1 MNLDVQKLKNLPIYD
16 WQCIMLGIAAFLLPF
31 HSGHKFLTIP
41 FTGTMGSKLSVF
53 PLLIG
58 FCFFIY
64 QGVKHNKWNIPSF
77 IFAFSGIMLLWQ
89 LISIIHGLIIFPAW
103 QEISSSQFKKL
114 AVVISFFAQKGFT
127 VDSSLLSHIWWSVKL
142 IVAHILEYG
151 VTYGIVLWIVSLF
164 YQDSK
169 KPWLFF
175 CYGILGSSIICAL
188 YSIIE
193 FLYLFGSYD
202 ATQAL
207 VFINPFIYDVGIAHG
222 WWPPLLGGNR
232 VRSVFAEPAY
242 MALFLTVS
250 IPINIIQ
257 IHHCIHR
264 KWLWKILLSMQI
276 FMMWGTNSKTA
287 MGIMLAEGLA
297 ACLFILLRRK
307 QLRFKQIYR
316 SVIALLLLC
325 SVGIGFN
332 RIFQHRYTIDYDLV
346 SIDPDD
352 TITLKVTNKS
362 WIYWD
367 QREKLALTGAWFTD
381 DWQGECGRTEVLL
394 GKSLLPGQSCQVQMK
409 LPKPISKIVYPN
421 IVIELETTNPL
432 EKKTRLGGE
441 GAGKFTLKWDED
453 HWLDKGETKPKDNK
467 MTALTSKTE
476 GSNQQRYGL
485 MYVETLIGIDH
496 WFLGVGG
503 QQLKQAYFSS
513 YIPDWLMK
521 NREVKLWVKY
531 QREKGFLNSGF
542 PIISDYTHQ
551 FASYGLPGFLL
562 YLMPSFYGLYLLI
575 AKRKMWLQA
584 ESQEYL
590 RIAVLSISYFGLMVS
605 FIGGNS
611 TQLYIYWLLLGV
623 LLGYLGTI
631 NEELP
636 KEKIS

>member
-1 MNLDVQKLKNLPIYD
+1 MINKSFRIKSISIY
-16 WQCIMLGIAAFLLPF
+16 QIEYILLGIAAFLLPIHNVHTF
-31 HSGHKFLTIP
+31 MAIP
-41 FTGTMGSKLSVF
+41 FIGNMGSKLSVF
-53 PLLIG
+53 PILLGLFLFVFHNFKQRIKPIPKA
-58 FCFFIY
+58 FQIFF
-64 QGVKHNKWNIPSF
+64 F
-77 IFAFSGIMLLWQ
+77 LLLLWQ
-89 LISIIHGLIIFPAW
+89 IISLIHGIFIFTAWDEVSVNHFQRLNKLISILSKNGIAVDSIFIGRVWWSIRLII
-103 QEISSSQFKKL
+103 
-114 AVVISFFAQKGFT
+114 
-127 VDSSLLSHIWWSVKL
+127 SHV
-142 IVAHILEYG
+142 LEYCF
-151 VTYGIVLWIVSLF
+151 TYGVVLWIVSLF
-164 YQDSK
+164 YQERESTFK
-169 KPWLFF
+169 CFR
-175 CYGILGSSIICAL
+175 YGMLSGSIICTL

-193 FLYLFGSYD
+193 FFYLFGNYD
-202 ATQAL
+202 ALNAL
-207 VFINPFIYDVGIAHG
+207 IFINPYIYDVGSSHG

-250 IPINIIQ
+250 IPLLIIQ
-257 IHHCIHR
+257 IHCCNR
-264 KWLWKILLSMQI
+264 GKWLWKILLGIQVL
-276 FMMWGTNSKTA
+276 MMWGTNSKTA

-297 ACLFILLRRK
+297 ACLFLLLRRK
-307 QLRFKQIYR
+307 HLQFQRVLR
-316 SVIALLLLC
+316 SVIILILLC
-325 SVGIGFN
+325 VVGMGLN
-332 RIFQHRYTIDYDLV
+332 RIFQHRYAIDYDLV

-352 TITLKVTNKS
+352 TITLNVTNKS

-367 QREKLALTGAWFTD
+367 RREKLALTGAWFTD

-409 LPKPISKIVYPN
+409 LPKPISKMVYPN

-432 EKKTRLGGE
+432 EKKIRLGGE

-485 MYVETLIGIDH
+485 MYVETLIGLDH
-496 WFLGVGG
+496 WLFGVGG
-503 QQLKQAYFSS
+503 QELKQAYFLS

-551 FASYGLPGFLL
+551 FASYGLLGFFL

-575 AKRKMWLQA
+575 SKRKMWLQA

-590 RIAVLSISYFGLMVS
+590 RIAALSISYFGLMVS

-636 KEKIS
+636 KEKTS

>member
-1 MNLDVQKLKNLPIYD
+1 MHRLVLNLKNLSLYD
-16 WQCIMLGIAAFLLPF
+16 WECVMYGIAIFLLPF
-31 HSGHKFLTIP
+31 HTGHMTLSVSAF
-41 FTGTMGSKLSVF
+41 GSMGNKLSIFPVF
-53 PLLIG
+53 IG
-58 FCFFIY
+58 LCLFIY
-64 QGVKHNKWNIPSF
+64 RCTRKRECHIPKICIAF
-77 IFAFSGIMLLWQ
+77 LGTFLIWQIFSL
-89 LISIIHGLIIFPAW
+89 IHGVLIFPDW
-103 QEISSSQFKKL
+103 QEISANQFKKL
-114 AVVISFFAQKGFT
+114 DYLFSILAGKGIFLDTSVIG
-127 VDSSLLSHIWWSVKL
+127 HIWWVAKL
-142 IVAHILEYG
+142 IITNILEYS
-151 VTYGIVLWIVSLF
+151 VTYGTVLWGISLF
-164 YQDSK
+164 YQNRK
-169 KPWLFF
+169 LPFIAF
-175 CYGILGSSIICAL
+175 RNGILCGAFVCSA
-188 YSIIE
+188 YSVIE
-193 FLYLFGSYD
+193 FLYLLGSYD
-202 ATQAL
+202 AMTVLAH
-207 VFINPFIYDVGIAHG
+207 INPFIYDVEIAHG

-287 MGIMLAEGLA
+287 MGIMLAEGSA

-381 DWQGECGRTEVLL
+381 DWQGECGRTEAYLD
-394 GKSLLPGQSCQVQMK
+394 KSLLPGQSCQVQMK
-409 LPKPISKIVYPN
+409 LPEPISKMVYPN
-421 IVIELETTNPL
+421 IVIELETKNPL
-432 EKKTRLGGE
+432 GKKHLLGAE
-441 GAGKFTLKWDED
+441 GASKFSLQWDNN
-453 HWLDKGETKPKDNK
+453 HWLDKGEVKPKDNK

-485 MYVETLIGIDH
+485 MYVETLIGLDH

-584 ESQEYL
+584 KSQEYL